1 MFLLYG
7 ISNIAGMNNVKESD
21 FITTDPNYLYIDTA
35 KISVDDFEKYEKM
48 DDVEYAVPGDGKIT
62 FQLKIDDYYQVSKFQ
77 FDFTGSVGDI
87 NKISSEDIVL
97 GRMPENE
104 YEIVVDKKVVN
115 DMLNGM
121 FSTFSYMGIKDA
133 GELLNRTLQIENMK
147 DFKIVGFVDKNYGSI
162 YVNKNILINILH
174 NQTTNNTMGGITS
187 AFAKTETDDMNTQGV
202 ATSDVQIADY
212 NLYKDDLTITK
223 GREPTNDYEVIVN
236 KTNSDSMKL
245 NKEIDAKVNDK
256 KLKVVGYYDSKTNSN
271 AYYVN
276 NNTIKYDVITKSNGM
291 MIYPKNKA
299 EVYDKLK
306 NEYKINVVDQ
316 YEKDKDN
323 YISNRKETTKNSMI
337 FAIIILAISL
347 IEIYLMIRSSFLSR
361 IKEVGILRAIGIKKS
376 DIYRM
381 FTGEVFAIT
390 TIASMPGVALMTYIL
405 YELSKVKYIN
415 KVYLINSKIVGI
427 CIISI
432 YAFNIIVGLLPLY
445 KVLRKTPA
453 SIIARQDLE

>member
-1 MFLLYG
+1 
-7 ISNIAGMNNVKESD
+7 
-21 FITTDPNYLYIDTA
+21 
-35 KISVDDFEKYEKM
+35 
-48 DDVEYAVPGDGKIT
+48 
-62 FQLKIDDYYQVSKFQ
+62 
-77 FDFTGSVGDI
+77 
-87 NKISSEDIVL
+87 
-97 GRMPENE
+97 
-104 YEIVVDKKVVN
+104 
-115 DMLNGM
+115 
-121 FSTFSYMGIKDA
+121 MGIKDA

>member
-1 MFLLYG
+1 
-7 ISNIAGMNNVKESD
+7 
-21 FITTDPNYLYIDTA
+21 
-35 KISVDDFEKYEKM
+35 
-48 DDVEYAVPGDGKIT
+48 
-62 FQLKIDDYYQVSKFQ
+62 
-77 FDFTGSVGDI
+77 
-87 NKISSEDIVL
+87 
-97 GRMPENE
+97 
-104 YEIVVDKKVVN
+104 
-115 DMLNGM
+115 
-121 FSTFSYMGIKDA
+121 
-133 GELLNRTLQIENMK
+133 MK
-147 DFKIVGFVDKNYGSI
+147 DFKIVCFVDKKYGSI